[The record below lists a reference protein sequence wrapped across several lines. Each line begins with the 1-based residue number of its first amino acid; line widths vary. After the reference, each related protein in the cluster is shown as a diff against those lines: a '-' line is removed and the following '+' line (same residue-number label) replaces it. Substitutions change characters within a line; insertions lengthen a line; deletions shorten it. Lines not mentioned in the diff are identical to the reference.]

1 MKHGG
6 TVKGPKFATLMDKT
20 MHTFQEAN
28 GLLGDSEGWVQKC
41 QDLARELDDQRS
53 SADLMV
59 VKLEMMKLRKR
70 LDRTLTR
77 LMRDQFGG

>member
-1 MKHGG
+1 M
-6 TVKGPKFATLMDKT
+6 KGPKFATLMDKT
-20 MHTFQEAN
+20 MHAFQEAN
-28 GLLGDSEGWVQKC
+28 GLLCDSQAWVQKC
-41 QDLARELDDQRS
+41 QDLARELDDQKS

-59 VKLEMMKLRKR
+59 VKLEMMKLSKR